1 MSDLLRWCEARRQAM
16 VDDLEELVRLETPT
30 TDKAAVDRCGRL
42 LQSRLEALGASVER
56 YPQERVGDMLLASWH
71 ADAPGPAILFLTH
84 SDTVWPLGTL
94 AERPPRIDDEGRF
107 LGPGAIDMKG
117 GIVIVLTAIRALVER
132 GELPRRP
139 LRVLVTSDEELGSRY
154 SEKLIMDT
162 AADCGLV
169 LVMEPATKEGAL
181 KTWRKGVAT
190 YELLAEGRASHAG
203 NAPEQGINAIVEMAQ
218 QICALNDMNDLQRGT
233 SVSVTVVEGGI
244 TTNVIPPR
252 ATARVDVRTLSVRA
266 MDEVDAAI
274 LALQA
279 RVPGAR
285 LTVTRHHRRAPMER
299 NERMIAAFNQA
310 RAIGAALGL
319 TVREDG
325 SGGGSDGNFTAAA
338 GITTLDGLGPQG
350 DGLHAEHEHVIINS
364 LPQRAALVA
373 GMLRD
378 WQFPTP

>member
-1 MSDLLRWCEARRQAM
+1 MSELLRWCEARRQAM
-16 VDDLEELVRLETPT
+16 VDDLEALVRLESPT
-30 TDKAAVDRCGRL
+30 TNKAAVDRCGRL
-42 LQSRLEALGASVER
+42 LQSRLEALGANVER
-56 YPQERVGDMLLASWH
+56 FPQEHVGDMLLASWH

-190 YELLAEGRASHAG
+190 YELLAGGRASHAG
-203 NAPEQGINAIVEMAQ
+203 NAPEQGINAVVEMAQ

-252 ATARVDVRTLSVRA
+252 ATARVDVRTLSARA
-266 MDEVDAAI
+266 MDEVDEAI
-274 LALQA
+274 MTLQP

-299 NERMIAAFNQA
+299 DERMIAAFNQA
-310 RAIGAALGL
+310 RAIGGALGL

-378 WQFPTP
+378 WQFQTP

>member
-1 MSDLLRWCEARRQAM
+1 MSELLRWFEDRRQAM
-16 VDDLEELVRLETPT
+16 VDELSELVRLETPT
-30 TDKAAVDRCGRL
+30 RDKAAVDHCGDL

-56 YPQERVGDMLLASWH
+56 IPQQEVGDMRLASWH
-71 ADAPGPAILFLTH
+71 ADAPGPPILFLTH
-84 SDTVWPLGTL
+84 CDTVWPLGTL
-94 AERPPRIDDEGRF
+94 AARPPRIDDEGRF
-107 LGPGAIDMKG
+107 FGPGAIDMKG
-117 GIVIVLTAIRALVER
+117 GIVIMLTALRGLVER
-132 GELPRRP
+132 NELPRRP
-139 LRVLVTSDEELGSRY
+139 VRVLVTSDEELGSRY
-154 SEKLIMDT
+154 SEKLIMKT

-181 KTWRKGVAT
+181 KTWRKGVAS
-190 YELLAEGRASHAG
+190 YDLLAEGRASHAG
-203 NAPEQGINAIVEMAQ
+203 NAPEQGINAIVELAQ
-218 QICALNDMNDLQRGT
+218 QICALNEMNDLQHGT

-252 ATARVDVRTLSVRA
+252 ATAQVDVRALTARA
-266 MDEVDAAI
+266 QAEVDAAI
-274 LALQA
+274 LGLQA

-285 LTVTRHHRRAPMER
+285 LQVTRHHRRDPMER
-299 NERMIAAFNQA
+299 NEQMIAAFGQA

-364 LPQRAALVA
+364 LPQRAALIA
-373 GMLRD
+373 GILRD
-378 WQFPTP
+378 WQFAPG

>member
-1 MSDLLRWCEARRQAM
+1 MSELLRWCEARRQAM
-16 VDDLEELVRLETPT
+16 VDELEELVRLETPT

-56 YPQERVGDMLLASWH
+56 FPQEKVGDMFLASWH

-94 AERPPRIDDEGRF
+94 VERPPRIDDEGRF

-154 SEKLIMDT
+154 SEQLIMET

-190 YELLAEGRASHAG
+190 YELLTGGRASHAG

-266 MDEVDAAI
+266 LEEVDEAI
-274 LALQA
+274 LALQP

-310 RAIGAALGL
+310 RDIGAALGL

-338 GITTLDGLGPQG
+338 GIPTLDGLGPQG

-364 LPQRAALVA
+364 LPQRAALIA

-378 WQFPTP
+378 WQFQTP

>member
-1 MSDLLRWCEARRQAM
+1 MSELLRWFEDRRQTM
-16 VDDLEELVRLETPT
+16 VDELTELVRLETPT
-30 TDKAAVDRCGRL
+30 RDKVAVDRCGDL
-42 LQSRLEALGASVER
+42 LQSRLEALGASVQR
-56 YPQERVGDMLLASWH
+56 IPQQEVGDMRLASWH
-71 ADAPGPAILFLTH
+71 ADAPGPPILFLTH
-84 SDTVWPLGTL
+84 CDTVWPLGTL
-94 AERPPRIDDEGRF
+94 AARPPRIDDEGRF

-117 GIVIVLTAIRALVER
+117 GIVIMLTALRGLVER
-132 GELPRRP
+132 HELPRRP
-139 LRVLVTSDEELGSRY
+139 VRVLVTSDEELGSRY
-154 SEKLIMDT
+154 SEALIMET

-181 KTWRKGVAT
+181 KTWRKGVAS
-190 YELLAEGRASHAG
+190 YDLLAEGRASHAG
-203 NAPEQGINAIVEMAQ
+203 NAPEQGINAIVELAQ
-218 QICALNDMNDLQRGT
+218 QICALNEMNDLQHGT

-252 ATARVDVRTLSVRA
+252 ATAQVDVRALTVRA
-266 MDEVDAAI
+266 QADVDAAI
-274 LALQA
+274 LGLQA

-285 LTVTRHHRRAPMER
+285 LQVTRHHRRDPMER
-299 NERMIAAFNQA
+299 NEQMIAAFGQA
-310 RAIGAALGL
+310 RAIGAELGL

-373 GMLRD
+373 GILRD
-378 WQFPTP
+378 WQFAPG

>member
-1 MSDLLRWCEARRQAM
+1 MSEMLRWFEGRRQAM
-16 VDDLEELVRLETPT
+16 IDELEALVRLETPT
-30 TDKAAVDRCGRL
+30 TDKAAVDRCGHL
-42 LQSRLEALGASVER
+42 LQSRLEALGASVAR
-56 YPQERVGDMLLASWH
+56 FPQDKVGDMLLASWH
-71 ADAPGPAILFLTH
+71 NDAPGPPILFLTH

-117 GIVIVLTAIRALVER
+117 GIVIVLTAIRGLVER

-154 SEKLIMDT
+154 SQKLIMDT

-218 QICALNDMNDLQRGT
+218 QISALNEMNDLQRGT

-266 MDEVDAAI
+266 LDEVDEAI
-274 LALQA
+274 LGLQP

-299 NERMIAAFNQA
+299 NDRMIAAFNQA
-310 RAIGAALGL
+310 RNIGSALGL

-364 LPQRAALVA
+364 LPQRAALIA
-373 GMLRD
+373 GILRD
-378 WQFPTP
+378 WQFQSP

>member
-1 MSDLLRWCEARRQAM
+1 MSELLRWCEARRQAM

-154 SEKLIMDT
+154 SQKLIMDT

-190 YELLAEGRASHAG
+190 FELLAEGRASHAG

-233 SVSVTVVEGGI
+233 SVSATVVEGGI

-274 LALQA
+274 LALQP

-299 NERMIAAFNQA
+299 DERMIAAFNQA
-310 RAIGAALGL
+310 RAIGATLGL

-373 GMLRD
+373 GMLRE

>member
-1 MSDLLRWCEARRQAM
+1 MSELLRWCEARRQAM
-16 VDDLEELVRLETPT
+16 VDELDELVRLETPT
-30 TDKAAVDRCGRL
+30 TDKAAVDRCGRI
-42 LQSRLEALGASVER
+42 LQARLEALGASVAR
-56 YPQERVGDMLLASWH
+56 HPQEQVGDMLLASWH

-84 SDTVWPLGTL
+84 TDTVWPLGTL

-139 LRVLVTSDEELGSRY
+139 LRVLVTSDEELGSRH
-154 SEKLIMDT
+154 SEQLIMDT

-218 QICALNDMNDLQRGT
+218 QIGALNEMNDLQRGT

-266 MDEVDAAI
+266 LEEVDEAI
-274 LALQA
+274 LALQP

-299 NERMIAAFNQA
+299 DERMIAAFNQA

-319 TVREDG
+319 TVREYG

>member
-1 MSDLLRWCEARRQAM
+1 MSELLRWFEDRRQTM
-16 VDDLEELVRLETPT
+16 VDELSELVRLETPT
-30 TDKAAVDRCGRL
+30 RDKVAVDRCGDL
-42 LQSRLEALGASVER
+42 LQSRLEALGASVQR
-56 YPQERVGDMLLASWH
+56 IPQQEVGDMRLASWN
-71 ADAPGPAILFLTH
+71 ADAPGPPILFLTH
-84 SDTVWPLGTL
+84 CDTVWPLGTL
-94 AERPPRIDDEGRF
+94 AARPPRIDDEGRF

-117 GIVIVLTAIRALVER
+117 GIVIMLTALRGLVER
-132 GELPRRP
+132 NELPRRP
-139 LRVLVTSDEELGSRY
+139 VRVLVTSDEELGSRY
-154 SEKLIMDT
+154 SEKLIMET

-181 KTWRKGVAT
+181 KTWRKGVAS
-190 YELLAEGRASHAG
+190 YDLLAEGRASHAG
-203 NAPEQGINAIVEMAQ
+203 NAPEQGINAIVELAQ
-218 QICALNDMNDLQRGT
+218 QICVLNEMNDLQHGT

-252 ATARVDVRTLSVRA
+252 ATAQVDVRALTVRA
-266 MDEVDAAI
+266 QADVDAAI
-274 LALQA
+274 LGLQA

-285 LTVTRHHRRAPMER
+285 LQVTRHHRRDPMER
-299 NERMIAAFNQA
+299 NEQMIAAFGQA
-310 RAIGAALGL
+310 RAIGAELGL

-373 GMLRD
+373 GILRD
-378 WQFPTP
+378 WQFAPG